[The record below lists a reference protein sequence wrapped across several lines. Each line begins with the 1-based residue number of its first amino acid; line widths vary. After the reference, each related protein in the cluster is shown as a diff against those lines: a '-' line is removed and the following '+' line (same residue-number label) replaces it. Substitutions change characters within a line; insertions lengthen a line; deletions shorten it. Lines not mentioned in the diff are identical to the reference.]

1 LEVLF
6 PPFWNQG
13 EQIFARFFRL
23 NFGFHQMPEGQSSS
37 AVANPTRSWIRNS
50 RGVGNSRITLILFT
64 FLFVV
69 PPWFLLAMGV
79 AEK

>member
-1 LEVLF
+1 
-6 PPFWNQG
+6 
-13 EQIFARFFRL
+13 
-23 NFGFHQMPEGQSSS
+23 MPEGQSSS